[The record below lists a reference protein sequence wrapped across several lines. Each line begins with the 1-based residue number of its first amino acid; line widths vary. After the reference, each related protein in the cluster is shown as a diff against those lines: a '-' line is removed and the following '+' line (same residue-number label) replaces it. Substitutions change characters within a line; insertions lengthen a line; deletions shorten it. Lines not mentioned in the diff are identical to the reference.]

1 MDNPRDNPE
10 YLKINEAARFLGVNP
25 RTVYR
30 RVWSGDMPAAKVG
43 GLYYI
48 KRADLAA
55 LLESKTQGREEG
67 LQASLDAAPLKCG
80 YCHRLLTSDSLIGE
94 ACQEEGCTEI
104 ICTTCLADGLTTCLH
119 HIPDREQRWQE
130 ALKRKESGS
139 YPLLVKSVYAR
150 LRESNFISR
159 IRARLE
165 NITTLMHPQT
175 SELLTIP
182 DWNAILETS
191 DERAEVMRLLG
202 KVMLDSATTAS
213 TPLNAGLS
221 YRLPQAKNGKGR
233 PVLIQVK
240 VLSRLAA
247 MARTGFDTRP
257 MGVEDLTP
265 RLMLAADESTRRQVY
280 TLLVLAAATGWDSEA
295 RKVIQGA
302 PGGRGELAFV
312 HDLTLYYLFD
322 LEKGDLVYNTLD
334 ERARRYAELFGP
346 MLVSEEVEEASTAV
360 EKELT
365 AFDSLTLQYAVQV
378 LPYAESV
385 LRQAFE
391 RLAARGRFALTEV
404 SDLGLAIVRQ

>member
-213 TPLNAGLS
+213 TPLNA
-221 YRLPQAKNGKGR
+221 
-233 PVLIQVK
+233 
-240 VLSRLAA
+240 

-322 LEKGDLVYNTLD
+322 LEKGDLVYNTLV
-334 ERARRYAELFGP
+334 ERARRYAELFVP